1 MINRFIREWEYLPI
15 AKEDFGDA
23 ASVTRAQADRLIS
36 VARSASDHIGLG
48 GEDAGRV
55 LTDGRNRLRA
65 GQVVG
70 LIATR
75 DVTLEILPKIDGN
88 DAGRTRENLVRMLSK
103 TLDLP
108 IAGGAL
114 TNLGVQRYDLLEI
127 IIRLFCDRLFE
138 AVHRGLPRR
147 YIGCEDDLPVLR
159 GRLDLVR
166 QFTIHAGKPQRLACR
181 YEEPSPDIPLNQIM
195 KSAVSR
201 LRGIARAPG
210 NQRRL
215 FELELAFAEVGA
227 VSSSHLPWDRVVL
240 DRTNRA
246 WADLLKLAKLLLGD
260 RFQTTSSG
268 RDAGFSLLFEMNTLF
283 EEFVGR
289 TLRATLLRNGA
300 RVSLQ
305 RMKGHALKDSD
316 GKGRFATMPDIVVE
330 TPGHDDWII
339 DTKWKRLKGSIDD
352 PKHGVAQADVY
363 QMMAYSQVYRCKRLM
378 LLYPHHNEIRKEPGR
393 IAEFNITG
401 TDDSQLVVAT
411 LDLSD
416 ISTVPEQLR
425 RLLGHELEW
434 ASLRVA

>member
-1 MINRFIREWEYLPI
+1 
-15 AKEDFGDA
+15 
-23 ASVTRAQADRLIS
+23 
-36 VARSASDHIGLG
+36 
-48 GEDAGRV
+48 
-55 LTDGRNRLRA
+55 
-65 GQVVG
+65 
-70 LIATR
+70 
-75 DVTLEILPKIDGN
+75 
-88 DAGRTRENLVRMLSK
+88 MLSK
-103 TLDLP
+103 TLDLQ
-108 IAGGAL
+108 IASGTL

-138 AVHRGLPRR
+138 AVHRGLPHR

-166 QFTIHAGKPQRLACR
+166 QFTIHASKPQRLACR
-181 YEEPSPDIPLNQIM
+181 YEELSPDIPLNQIM
-195 KSAVSR
+195 KSAVNR

-215 FELELAFAEVGA
+215 FELELAFAEVGTI
-227 VSSSHLPWDRVVL
+227 SPSRLPWDRVVL
-240 DRTNRA
+240 DRTNAA

-283 EEFVGR
+283 EKFVGR
-289 TLRATLLRNGA
+289 TLQATLLRDGA
-300 RVSLQ
+300 RVRLQ
-305 RMKGHALKDSD
+305 RMKGHAVIDSD
-316 GKGRFATMPDIVVE
+316 GMGRFATMPDIVVE
-330 TPGHDDWII
+330 MPGHGDWII

-352 PKHGVAQADVY
+352 AKHGVAQADVY

-378 LLYPHHNEIRKEPGR
+378 LLYPHHHEIHKEPGR

-416 ISTVPEQLR
+416 ISTVPTQLR
-425 RLLGHELEW
+425 RLLGHESQW
-434 ASLRVA
+434 ASVRVA